1 MKKNVRFSPPS
12 MASAARKAPSSS
24 EKEPVKAAMIDDKK
38 MECTVDVLTNPLTHS
53 FIYLFICF
61 KSDECTIVSSDD
73 TYAPIVFYSLLFSL
87 FVIIALSIHDFGLAR
102 Y

>member
-12 MASAARKAPSSS
+12 VAAAARKAPISS
-24 EKEPVKAAMIDDKK
+24 EKESVKAAMIDDKK
-38 MECTVDVLTNPLTHS
+38 AECAVDVLAHSLTHL
-53 FIYLFICF
+53 FIYLLICF
-61 KSDECTIVSSDD
+61 KSDECTVVSTED
-73 TYAPIVFYSLLFSL
+73 TYAPIVFYSLLLSL